1 MQASYERLIGQQIRH
16 QCLDPDSFP
25 NCLAMLSTKST
36 LLLVF
41 LVCAC
46 VLGVSATYGYGY
58 YGYGLG
64 GYSGKYYSYPYY
76 KSYYYYPRYY
86 KTGYYYYPRYHY
98 GYYSYPYYNKGKG

>member
-36 LLLVF
+36 LLLAF